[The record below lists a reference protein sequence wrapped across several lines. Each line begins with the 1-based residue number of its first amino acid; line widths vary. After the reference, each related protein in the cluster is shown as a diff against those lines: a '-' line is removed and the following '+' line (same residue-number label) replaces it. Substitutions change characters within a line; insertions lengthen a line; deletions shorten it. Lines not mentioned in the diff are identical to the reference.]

1 MENRISLT
9 ERWNRRLTSADSEY
23 KSRTGRTLNESKK
36 LMTAQLLENA
46 QKYMNFYASGRI
58 NEALDNSIGTQ
69 TADIGHLKK
78 FILDVT
84 QTTMPNLI
92 N

>member
-1 MENRISLT
+1 MERKVSLT
-9 ERWNRRLTSADSEY
+9 ERWNRRLSTANSEY
-23 KSRTGRTLNESKK
+23 QSRTGKTLSEFKK
-36 LMTAQLLENA
+36 YMTAQLLENA
-46 QKYMNFYASGRI
+46 QKYMNYYASGRI

-69 TADIGHLKK
+69 TADLAHIKK

-84 QTTMPNLI
+84 QVTTPNLI